1 MLTPKSRR
9 SSASTLADLLRR
21 EGLPSPY
28 EHSPDE
34 DTEISLERAMRR
46 ARVIGLPSNH
56 TYYRRSSRRTEPSKI
71 EVVSPADVSGDSGA
85 SKEILAP
92 HARFFIEKTRSVV
105 SVRFDPA
112 V

>member
-1 MLTPKSRR
+1 
-9 SSASTLADLLRR
+9 
-21 EGLPSPY
+21 
-28 EHSPDE
+28 
-34 DTEISLERAMRR
+34 MRR
-46 ARVIGLPSNH
+46 ARVIGLPPSH

-71 EVVSPADVSGDSGA
+71 EIVGPADAGGDKRP
-85 SKEILAP
+85 SKEVLAP